1 MTGPGPVPGRLRV
14 AIVAANTFEHESR
27 LLKTASTLADD
38 GHAVTVV
45 AFAGPGLPAA
55 AALGDRVELH
65 RVTLDRRIGSGLEPL
80 PSGLRSAILRATGLA
95 PDAEALPAGRARGAD
110 RLRAPLRRGLEIV
123 ATVRRGREWSAAV
136 AAAAPDAQVVHA
148 KALIALPVARDAV
161 RRTAGR
167 DGRFVYDV
175 ADLHTESARLAKLP
189 RVFRALIR
197 RRERRLVR
205 QAAGVLAATPSMAR
219 EIARRFGVPEPVV
232 LLNCPPAWH
241 PETPGPVSSDRL
253 RLAVESVLGPAGSTR
268 PLVLYQGAF
277 RVDQGIEELVA
288 ALDDPALIETGA
300 VGVFLGFGH
309 LESWLVGEAAGRRDR
324 MVVLPAVREPELLE
338 WTAGADVSFVGAP
351 PRTLNQ
357 RLTLPNK
364 LFQSLMA
371 GVPIVVGEGTEHCRL
386 TRAEG
391 VGRCCDVDSPHAIAL
406 AVNELLTL
414 PAAER
419 DALRL
424 RCRTVALE
432 RYSWETAREGLLAL
446 YRRLSTDGTGTV
458 G

>member
-45 AFAGPGLPAA
+45 AFAGPGLPEAA
-55 AALGDRVELH
+55 TLGERVELR

-80 PSGLRSAILRATGLA
+80 PGPVRSTILRATGLA
-95 PDAEALPAGRARGAD
+95 PDAETLPVGPARGVD
-110 RLRAPLRRGLEIV
+110 RLRAPLRRGLEIL

-136 AAAAPDAQVVHA
+136 GAAAPDAQVVHA
-148 KALIALPVARDAV
+148 KALIALPVARDAA
-161 RRTAGR
+161 RRTAGPE
-167 DGRFVYDV
+167 GRFVYDV
-175 ADLHTESARLAKLP
+175 ADLHTESARLVKLP
-189 RVFRALIR
+189 EVLRALIR
-197 RRERRLVR
+197 RRERSLVR

-219 EIARRFGVPEPVV
+219 EVAQRFGVPEPVV

-241 PETPGPVSSDRL
+241 PETRGPVPSDRL
-253 RLAVESVLGPAGSTR
+253 RVAVGAALGPGTASR

-288 ALDDPALIETGA
+288 ALDDPALVEIGA
-300 VGVFLGFGH
+300 VGVFLGFGQ
-309 LESWLVGEAAGRRDR
+309 LQSWLAGEAVTRPDR
-324 MVVLPAVREPELLE
+324 MVVLPAVPEAELLD

-391 VGRCCDVDSPHAIAL
+391 VGRCCDVDSPPAIAL
-406 AVNELLTL
+406 AVNGLLTL

-432 RYSWETAREGLLAL
+432 RYSWETAREGLVGL
-446 YRRLSTDGTGTV
+446 YRRLSTVAAGPAP
-458 G
+458 

>member
-1 MTGPGPVPGRLRV
+1 MTDPGPVPGRLRV

-27 LLKTASTLADD
+27 LLKTAMTLADD

-45 AFAGPGLPAA
+45 AFAGPGLPST

-65 RVTLDRRIGSGLEPL
+65 RVTLDRRIARGLEPL
-80 PSGLRSAILRATGLA
+80 PAGVSSVILRATGLA
-95 PDAEALPAGRARGAD
+95 PDAEKLAVGPARGAD

-148 KALIALPVARDAV
+148 KALIALPVARDAA

-175 ADLHTESARLAKLP
+175 ADLHTESARLVKLP
-189 RVFRALIR
+189 GVFRALIR

-205 QAAGVLAATPSMAR
+205 QAAGVLAATPSMAS
-219 EIARRFGVPEPVV
+219 EIARRFRVPEPVV

-241 PETPGPVSSDRL
+241 PETPGPVSADRL
-253 RLAVESVLGPAGSTR
+253 RRAVGATLGSADAG

-288 ALDDPALIETGA
+288 ALDDPALVETGA

-309 LESWLVGEAAGRRDR
+309 LESWLVGEAARRRDR
-324 MVVLPAVREPELLE
+324 MVVLPAVPEAELLE

-419 DALRL
+419 DALRR

-432 RYSWETAREGLLAL
+432 RYSWETAREGLIGL